1 MKMWQSLITWFPK
14 SWGLLATALLL
25 TACEQQQL
33 IETQI
38 VVVTEVAVVAGE
50 PQVITR
56 LVQETAVVTAT
67 PPPSIAVPQTVE
79 LDLAY
84 LGQFPDIDP
93 QQGDGNN
100 AAHLMENL
108 FVGLTNFNHQAQQVE
123 PELAQSWEV
132 DATGRVWTFHLRNDI
147 YWVKALPSNS
157 DSSNAVS
164 VERVRPVV
172 AGDVVTAV
180 RRACS
185 QDPNTPDAFVL
196 FIIQGCEQ
204 LNRALDA
211 NIDPSIVGVY
221 ALDDDTLQ
229 VNLTVPVG
237 YFLTLTTLPLFMPV
251 PTELVEQFGSD
262 WRDQFGQFAGGWQTA
277 VNLITS
283 GPFFPT
289 PRDAYG
295 QRVTLHRNPEWP
307 IRRLGNVDRVNI
319 LFMDDEN
326 DIFQAWQAKSLDI
339 SLLPIA
345 QEATMLEQ
353 APQRMTLVP
362 NQTVFYLS
370 FNFDSEVFRDPAARQ
385 AFAAAIDRERL
396 VEAVFGSTG
405 ALPMRHLTPP
415 GVLGAPPIDQVG
427 GSYSPDFARLKMA
440 ESSFGGCRNI
450 PLITLMVSSAD
461 LSLLQAEL
469 IRGMWVD
476 ELGCPEEQIVIEQV
490 QFGTLLANTRR
501 DAGAARPDIWELGWS
516 SYYPDA
522 HNWLNDLLHCQ
533 HSENRQNRPCGPIDE
548 AIVQASTLSLLP
560 DRAAL
565 YRNIENEFFDGG
577 GIIPIIPLYVRGD
590 VEVVQNWVRYTPATF
605 GGEQFDTYM
614 IDADTKRLERSR

>member
-1 MKMWQSLITWFPK
+1 MKTWQTMMKWFPK

-25 TACEQQQL
+25 TACEQQL

-50 PQVITR
+50 PRVITR
-56 LVQETAVVTAT
+56 LIQETAVVTAT
-67 PPPSIAVPQTVE
+67 PPPSIAVPQIAE

-84 LGQFPDIDP
+84 LGGFPDIDP
-93 QQGDGNN
+93 QQASDPN
-100 AAHLMENL
+100 ADHLLENL
-108 FVGLTNFNHQAQQVE
+108 FVGLTNFNHQTLQIE

-132 DATGRVWTFHLRNDI
+132 DGTGRVWTFHLRNDI
-147 YWVKALPSNS
+147 YWVRALPSNS

-185 QDPNTPDAFVL
+185 REPNTPDAFVL
-196 FIIQGCEQ
+196 FVIQGCEQ
-204 LNRALDA
+204 LNRSFEDE
-211 NIDPSIVGVY
+211 IDPGIVGIY

-229 VNLTVPVG
+229 VNLNVPAG
-237 YFLTLTTLPLFMPV
+237 QFLTLTTMPLFMPV

-277 VNLITS
+277 VNLVTS

-326 DIFQAWQAKSLDI
+326 SIFKAWEAKSLDI
-339 SLLPIA
+339 SMLPPA
-345 QEATMLEQ
+345 ETAGMMERN
-353 APQRMTLVP
+353 PQRMTLVP
-362 NQTVFYLS
+362 NQTVFYLA
-370 FNFDSEVFRDPAARQ
+370 FNFDSPVFSDPAVRQ
-385 AFAAAIDRERL
+385 AFAAAIDREL
-396 VEAVFGSTG
+396 IVEEVFGETG
-405 ALPMRHLTPP
+405 ALPIRHLTPP
-415 GVLGAPPIDQVG
+415 GVLGAPPIDEIG
-427 GSYSPDFARLKMA
+427 GGYSPDFARLKMA
-440 ESSFGGCRNI
+440 ESSFGGCRNL
-450 PLITLMVSSAD
+450 PPITLLISTAD

-469 IRGMWVD
+469 IRNMWVT
-476 ELGCPEEQIVIEQV
+476 ELGCPEEQIIIQQV
-490 QFGTLLANTRR
+490 QFGGLLANTRR
-501 DAGAARPDIWELGWS
+501 DAGAARPDMWELGWS

-533 HSENRQNRPCGPIDE
+533 HSENRQNRPCGSIDE
-548 AIVQASTLSLLP
+548 EIAQAATLSSLAE
-560 DRAAL
+560 RTAL
-565 YRNIENEFFDGG
+565 YRKIENEFFDGG
-577 GIIPIIPLYVRGD
+577 GIIPMVPLYVRGE
-590 VEVVQNWVRYTPATF
+590 VELVQNWVKYTPATF

-614 IDADTKRLERSR
+614 IDVDTKRLERSR